1 VWIDRLPPWPLPVL
15 FRASE
20 PEFAWSS
27 SASFHSGTVSVAEQI
42 SASRRISNH
51 KADSSTS
58 STAPLSLLMK
68 SARDFA
74 RLAIVRGSGRCRV
87 RQLGRDFVVDVIL
100 RNRSGT
106 PNHVD
111 SEFL

>member
-1 VWIDRLPPWPLPVL
+1 LALA
-15 FRASE
+15 RAVSRE
-20 PEFAWSS
+20 RARIRVEFIG
-27 SASFHSGTVSVAEQI
+27 FLHSGTVSVAEQI
-42 SASRRISNH
+42 SASRRISND